1 MRKQDHSELFVIEA
15 FNAPKGAPKISY
27 PLWDVGFSTGDNFI
41 HGSWDDC
48 EQHAS
53 LNYGSIGSPFFVK
66 KTND

>member
-41 HGSWDDC
+41 HGS
-48 EQHAS
+48 
-53 LNYGSIGSPFFVK
+53 
-66 KTND
+66 